1 MPTLVMLSRIT
12 SILKEIQSAFAAPDP
27 MRFAEKVS
35 APPNWFGELV
45 TQQPKHTSGPVLVN
59 EATRTFEFDKAR
71 VDVSEELTDLDIK
84 GLQARGLNPFG
95 EFAPA
100 YAAAKR
106 YFAKRPF
113 CKKEEL
119 AANSATLNHPGFTA
133 NTAKDVLAAFN
144 AFLAG
149 KPTF

>member
-1 MPTLVMLSRIT
+1 MISLFTPIRDAF
-12 SILKEIQSAFAAPDP
+12 KAAFAEPDP
-27 MRFAEKVS
+27 MRFAGMS
-35 APPNWFGELV
+35 TPAPNWHGELV
-45 TQQPKHTSGPVLVN
+45 TQQTKYTSGPVLVN
-59 EATRTFEFDKAR
+59 ESTRTFEFDKAR

-106 YFAKRPF
+106 YFAKQPF

-119 AANSATLNHPGFTA
+119 AANSATNLHPGFTA